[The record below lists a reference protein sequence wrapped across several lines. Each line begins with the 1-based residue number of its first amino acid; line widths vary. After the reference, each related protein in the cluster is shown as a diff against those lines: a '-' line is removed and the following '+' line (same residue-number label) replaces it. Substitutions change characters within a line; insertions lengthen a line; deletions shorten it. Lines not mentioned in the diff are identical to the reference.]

1 MKVGITSYGAYI
13 PYSRISRTLIAQA
26 WERGAVKGER
36 SVAGTDEDA
45 VTMAVE
51 AVRRCLKPERRAAAD
66 GLYFAS
72 VTAPYAE
79 KSHAALVAT
88 ACDLREDVFTADLG
102 CSPKC
107 SADALRMALDAA
119 AQGRET
125 VAVGADCRKA
135 WPKSDKEQLL
145 GDAAAAIVAGTEGV
159 IAELLGFA
167 SVNNEITDVWRNHSD
182 EYVRT
187 GEGRFIATE
196 GYTASMLAAVKKLL
210 KNVGREAE
218 GIDRFVFCTPD
229 LKSHLAIGKKLGVSP
244 EKILDPMMLT
254 VGDCGSAQA
263 LLLLAAALEGA
274 KSGETI
280 LLAAY
285 GNGADAFLFCVTDE
299 IEKAVNGSVAH
310 FLNARRELGSYAKF
324 LSFQNSLHLDPG
336 DPFRTF
342 PSNAGTW
349 RERSSILRFHGSRCK
364 KCGEVIFPIN
374 RVCNRCG
381 TVDAFEEVAMQ
392 DRISKV
398 FTYTIDRLA
407 GRGDDPVVVQTVTED
422 AEGCRFYV
430 LMTDFEQSEVR
441 VGMEV
446 EFCFR
451 RIYEGGNT
459 INYFWKCRPVRK

>member
-1 MKVGITSYGAYI
+1 MHVGITSYGAYI
-13 PYSRISRTLIAQA
+13 PYARISRALIAQA
-26 WERGAVKGER
+26 WERGALKGER

-51 AVRRCLKPERRAAAD
+51 AVRRCLSPENRGAAD

-102 CSPKC
+102 CTPRC
-107 SADALRMALDAA
+107 GADALRMALDAA
-119 AQGRET
+119 AGGRRT

-145 GDAAAAIVAGTEGV
+145 GDAAAAIAAGTEGV

-167 SVNNEITDVWRNHSD
+167 SVNNEIIDVWRNHGD
-182 EYVRT
+182 EYIRS
-187 GEGRFIATE
+187 GEGRFISSE
-196 GYTASMLAAVKKLL
+196 GYTASMLAATKKLL
-210 KNVGREAE
+210 KSLGREADSV
-218 GIDRFVFCTPD
+218 DRFVFCTPD
-229 LKSHLAIGKKLGVSP
+229 LKSHLALGKKLGAAP
-244 EKILDPMMLT
+244 EKILDPLMLS

-263 LLLLAAALEGA
+263 LLLLAAALEGT

-285 GNGADAFLFCVTDE
+285 GNGADAFLFRVTDE

-310 FLNARRELGSYAKF
+310 FLNTRRELGSYAKF

-349 RERSSILRFHGSRCK
+349 RERRSILRFRGSRCRE
-364 KCGEVIFPIN
+364 CGEVIFPIN

-381 TVDAFEEVAMQ
+381 SVDAFEEVPMQ
-392 DRISKV
+392 DRTSKV

-422 AEGCRFYV
+422 ADGCRHYV
-430 LMTDFEQSEVR
+430 LMTDFEQAEVR